1 MHAEHDLDLEETPFS
16 RQSGGTVPSPVVEAA
31 ERLKQAA
38 GENAKRLRSAA
49 EAGFRTFKEAAPE
62 STADSSAVAAPNWDE
77 LRAKAKELH
86 REGEAW
92 ARENPTAAVA
102 IAAGAGFVLG
112 MLLKR

>member
-1 MHAEHDLDLEETPFS
+1 MHAEHDLDLDDTPFS
-16 RQSGGTVPSPVVEAA
+16 RQATGTIPSPVAEAA

-38 GENAKRLRSAA
+38 GENAKRLRTAA
-49 EAGFRTFKEAAPE
+49 EAGFRTFKETAPE
-62 STADSSAVAAPNWDE
+62 SAAEPTAVAAPNWDE
-77 LRAKAKELH
+77 LRAKMKELH
-86 REGEAW
+86 REGEVW